1 MSGKNKTMTEKH
13 SFGVTAVSC
22 HAWNSSRSEIALSQ
36 NDSIVRIYKKS
47 GNKFDETAS
56 LTEHGQQVTGIEWAS
71 KSNRIV
77 TCGADR
83 NAYVWEVVDGKWKPS
98 LVILRINRAATTV
111 RWSPLENKFAVG
123 SSARVISVCYFDE
136 ENNWWVSKHIKK
148 PIRSTITCLDWHP
161 NNYLLAAG
169 SSDFKA
175 RVFSA
180 YVKEVEGKPAA
191 TPWGTKMPFQALMA
205 EFSNGGGGWVH
216 SVSFSPSGDK
226 LAWVGHDSSV
236 SVADAAN
243 GNKLSV
249 VKGNFLPFIG
259 ITWVTENSMV
269 AAGYDCCP
277 KLFTQDNGGNVTFIS
292 DLDIP
297 KEKEEGTISAMN
309 RFKNLDKKASA
320 KETTTDVRTLHQNT
334 ITQVTIHTGTKA
346 DCTKFS
352 TSGVDG
358 QVIIWDFKSLEKS
371 ISGLRIA

>member
-1 MSGKNKTMTEKH
+1 MTEKH

-111 RWSPLENKFAVG
+111 RWSPLVCQWKKI
-123 SSARVISVCYFDE
+123 ARVISVCYFDE
-136 ENNWWVSKHIKK
+136 KTIGGSMKHIKK

-180 YVKEVEGKPAA
+180 YVKEVEGKPVA
-191 TPWGTKMPFQALMA
+191 TPWGKMPFQALMA
-205 EFSNGGGGWVH
+205 EFS
-216 SVSFSPSGDK
+216 
-226 LAWVGHDSSV
+226 
-236 SVADAAN
+236 
-243 GNKLSV
+243 
-249 VKGNFLPFIG
+249 
-259 ITWVTENSMV
+259 
-269 AAGYDCCP
+269 
-277 KLFTQDNGGNVTFIS
+277 
-292 DLDIP
+292 
-297 KEKEEGTISAMN
+297 
-309 RFKNLDKKASA
+309 
-320 KETTTDVRTLHQNT
+320 
-334 ITQVTIHTGTKA
+334 
-346 DCTKFS
+346 
-352 TSGVDG
+352 
-358 QVIIWDFKSLEKS
+358 
-371 ISGLRIA
+371 

>member
-1 MSGKNKTMTEKH
+1 MTEKY
-13 SFGVTAVSC
+13 SFGVQPVTC

-36 NDSIVRIYKKS
+36 NDSEVKIYKKS
-47 GNKFDETAS
+47 GNNFDVTAT
-56 LTEHGQQVTGIEWAS
+56 LTEHGQQVTGIEWAP

-83 NAYVWEVVDGKWKPS
+83 NAYVWTFSKGTWQPS
-98 LVILRINRAATTV
+98 LVILRINRAATSV
-111 RWSPLENKFAVG
+111 AWSPQENKFAVG
-123 SSARVISVCYFDE
+123 SSARVISICYFDQ

-161 NNYLLAAG
+161 NNSLIAAG

-180 YVKEVEGKPAA
+180 YVKEVEDKPTS
-191 TPWGTKMPFQALMA
+191 TPWGSKMPFQQLMA

-243 GNKLSV
+243 GNRTFV
-249 VKGNFLPFIG
+249 VKGDFLPFMG
-259 ITWVTENSMV
+259 ITWVTEHSMV
-269 AAGYDCCP
+269 AVGFDCCP
-277 KLFTQDNGGNVTFIS
+277 KLFTQDNSGKVTFIT

-297 KEKEEGTISAMN
+297 QEKEQGTMSAMN
-309 RFKNLDKKASA
+309 RFKNLDKKASTS
-320 KETTTDVRTLHQNT
+320 ETSTDVKTEHQNT
-334 ITQVTIHTGTKA
+334 ITQVSIYAGTKA

-358 QVIIWDFKSLEKS
+358 QVIVWDFKSLEKS
-371 ISGLRIA
+371 VSGLRIA

>member
-1 MSGKNKTMTEKH
+1 MAEKH
-13 SFGVTAVSC
+13 SFGVTPVTC
-22 HAWNSSRSEIALSQ
+22 HAWNSSRNELALSQ
-36 NDSIVRIYKKS
+36 NDSVVTIYKKS
-47 GNKFDETAS
+47 GNKFDEMAT
-56 LTEHGQQVTGIEWAS
+56 LTEHGQQVTGIDWAP
-71 KSNRIV
+71 KTNRIV

-83 NAYVWEVVDGKWKPS
+83 NAYVWEFVGGQWKPL

-111 RWSPLENKFAVG
+111 RWSPEENKFAVG
-123 SSARVISVCYFDE
+123 SSARVISICYFDE

-148 PIRSTITCLDWHP
+148 PIRSTVTCLDWHP
-161 NNYLLAAG
+161 NNALLAAG

-180 YVKEVEGKPAA
+180 YVKEVEKKPSA
-191 TPWGTKMPFQALMA
+191 TAWGAKMPFQWLMA

-243 GNKLSV
+243 GNRLSV

-269 AAGYDCCP
+269 AVGFDCNP
-277 KLFTQDNGGNVTFIS
+277 KLFTQDNGGNVTFIT
-292 DLDIP
+292 DLDKP
-297 KEKEEGTISAMN
+297 QEKEQMTMSAMN
-309 RFKNLDKKASA
+309 RFKNLEMRAST
-320 KETTTDVRTLHQNT
+320 KESSSDVKTQHQNT
-334 ITQVTIHTGTKA
+334 ISQVTIHTGTKA

-358 QVIIWDFKSLEKS
+358 QVIVWDFKSLEKS
-371 ISGLRIA
+371 IAGLRIA

>member
-1 MSGKNKTMTEKH
+1 MTEKH
-13 SFGVTAVSC
+13 SFGVKAVTC
-22 HAWNSSRSEIALSQ
+22 HAWNGSRTEIALSQ
-36 NDSIVRIYKKS
+36 NDADVKIFKKS

-56 LTEHGQQVTGIEWAS
+56 LTEHGQQVTGIEWAAN
-71 KSNRIV
+71 SNRIV

-83 NAYVWEVVDGKWKPS
+83 NAYVWTFEDGKWKPS

-111 RWSPLENKFAVG
+111 KWSPLENKFAVG

-148 PIRSTITCLDWHP
+148 PIRSTITCLDWHT
-161 NNYLLAAG
+161 NNILLAAG

-180 YVKEVEGKPAA
+180 YVKEVEDKPTSTA
-191 TPWGTKMPFQALMA
+191 WGTKMTFHNLMA

-226 LAWVGHDSSV
+226 LAWIGHDSSV

-243 GNKLSV
+243 GNRLSV
-249 VKGNFLPFIG
+249 IKGNFLPLIDVS
-259 ITWVTENSMV
+259 WVTENSMV
-269 AAGYDCCP
+269 AGGFDCCP
-277 KLFTQDNGGNVTFIS
+277 KLFTQDNGGNLTFIT

-297 KEKEEGTISAMN
+297 QEKEAGKISAMN
-309 RFKNLDKKASA
+309 RFKNLDKKASSSGS
-320 KETTTDVRTLHQNT
+320 ETSTDVKTQHQNT
-334 ITQVTIHTGTKA
+334 ITQVTIHTGTKKN
-346 DCTKFS
+346 CTKFS

-358 QVIIWDFKSLEKS
+358 QVIIWDFKSLES
-371 ISGLRIA
+371 SVAGLHIA